1 MAEIEAGGGSR
12 GRKVNIELN
21 LVPFIDLMSVLITF
35 LLISAVWVQINMIQ
49 MGTSFYAQKDQSEP
63 PPELPPHADIVLKI
77 DVKQAGYVMTYGKQI
92 ISMPN
97 SGTEFDD
104 ARLSAELLKVKQAY
118 PDKVDAVLAVADEL
132 AYERMIYSMDVI
144 LKAGFPKISL
154 ATGNP

>member
-1 MAEIEAGGGSR
+1 MAEVEAGGGGR
-12 GRKVNIELN
+12 GRRVNIELN

-63 PPELPPHADIVLKI
+63 PPIPPPHSDVVLKV
-77 DVKQAGYVMTYGKQI
+77 DVKQAGFVLTFGRQV
-92 ISMPN
+92 ISIPN
-97 SGTEFDD
+97 NGTEFDN
-104 ARLSAELLKVKQAY
+104 ARLTTELEKAKQLY

-132 AYERMIYSMDVI
+132 PYERMIYTMDTV